1 MGNLT
6 PVLLSQSRQYAT
18 LSDMST
24 MSSAEGGRIPEFTLG
39 WRMRLALETAGISV
53 AAIAVKLGYSRS
65 SISRWL
71 NDADVPRAVVL
82 DAWVRET
89 GVDRRWLE
97 TGEGSSPIGPNGL
110 PAGEPETALAK
121 LASKKRAH
129 RGAARSSARYAA

>member
-1 MGNLT
+1 
-6 PVLLSQSRQYAT
+6 
-18 LSDMST
+18 MST
-24 MSSAEGGRIPEFTLG
+24 EPYEGGFIPELTLG
-39 WRMRLALETAGISV
+39 WRLKMALSSGGVSRKSMAEQ
-53 AAIAVKLGYSRS
+53 LGYEETQL
-65 SISRWL
+65 SRWTSGK
-71 NDADVPRAVVL
+71 AVPRKGVISQWAL
-82 DAWVRET
+82 IT